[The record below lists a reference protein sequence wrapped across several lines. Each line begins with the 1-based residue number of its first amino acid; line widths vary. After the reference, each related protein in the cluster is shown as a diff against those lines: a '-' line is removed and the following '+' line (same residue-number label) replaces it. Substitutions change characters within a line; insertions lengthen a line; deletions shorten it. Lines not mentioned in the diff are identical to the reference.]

1 MTIVIFI
8 VIVLAAFVFIVH
20 PLNRDDDNN
29 WDQ

>member
-8 VIVLAAFVFIVH
+8 VIVLAAFAFIVF